1 MDLYQYLAVLS
12 IWNMFKVKYIKSDY
26 RSALTDKYLPS
37 ILMLE
42 NTNLEVQLSEML
54 PPTEKNSMLLI
65 LWPVLQK
72 KKLLCFEFHQ

>member
-1 MDLYQYLAVLS
+1 
-12 IWNMFKVKYIKSDY
+12 
-26 RSALTDKYLPS
+26 
-37 ILMLE
+37 MLE

-54 PPTEKNSMLLI
+54 PPTEKNSMFLI